1 MIRVLFAPV
10 GIWGCIVPG
19 FIFRQYIN
27 HLLAYLTFLLT
38 FCFNIYFLAYL
49 IRQDIGQ
56 FCFQAGWHKTR
67 LNLAFVF
74 VSFCVGV
81 YFIWML
87 VSFLFCFDLKNVSEM
102 IYFVSGGT

>member
-27 HLLAYLTFLLT
+27 RLLAYLTFLLT

-56 FCFQAGWHKTR
+56 FCFQAGWHKRR

-74 VSFCVGV
+74 V
-81 YFIWML
+81 FILCWSIFYMDAR
-87 VSFLFCFDLKNVSEM
+87 FLFVLF
-102 IYFVSGGT
+102 